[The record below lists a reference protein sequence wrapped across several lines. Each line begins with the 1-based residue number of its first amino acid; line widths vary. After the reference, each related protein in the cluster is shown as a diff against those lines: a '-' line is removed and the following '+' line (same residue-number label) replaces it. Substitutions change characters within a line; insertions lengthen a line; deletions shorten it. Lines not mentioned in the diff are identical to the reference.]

1 MKNFSKL
8 LALVMTLAILAVL
21 ALPAVAQDD
30 EGFGVGDI
38 PIDDNTPAA
47 GEGGVIVFDNSGGD
61 DPATFN
67 PLVGGDTTSSQVY
80 GFLYPSIINI
90 NYLTGLFEPNV
101 PGGLATGWEFNE
113 DGTQVTITL
122 RQDAFWSDG
131 VQITA
136 ADYLWAA
143 NAIRSGEIDSPR
155 TSMFETLADGTPAGG
170 KITDI
175 QAPDDFTVVVT
186 FAEPDCIAF
195 NDISNAAVVPA
206 HIFSDLYDDD
216 LASMNEEPRRIPE
229 VTFGPF
235 YDLEFD
241 PGQRV
246 SLLADEN
253 YPDSFAGYVVPE
265 EWVYLSVPNVDVAT
279 ERFIAGDLSILGV
292 PSTRQNDF
300 RTDPDLADFQTF
312 EFTSNGMSFF
322 AMNSANPNNPLP
334 GIDEEGNI
342 VEQDPHPVL
351 GDVRVRQAITQ
362 AVDVNAIIENI
373 RDGNGIP
380 VATHTIPTSW
390 VYNPD
395 LQYEFNPDHAMELL
409 DEAGWVDDDGDP
421 STPRVCQGCLYA
433 EEGAPLAIRVRVP
446 EGSETTTQ
454 TGEFF
459 AASLDEIGFDADFAA
474 IDWGSAF
481 LPELT
486 GQTFDLALLAWSL
499 GLPVDPDVDWAYSP
513 EVDVPGSGFNF
524 TSFYN
529 EELNTLMDEARNPAM
544 TNGCDQDA
552 RRELYLRA
560 QQILFDEVP
569 YMYLWVGQNMTA
581 AQPNLINWN
590 PSPYSRTY
598 SIDAWALLDQPE

>member
-8 LALVMTLAILAVL
+8 LALVMMLAIVAVL
-21 ALPAVAQDD
+21 ALPALAQDD

-38 PIDDNTPAA
+38 PIDDNTPGA
-47 GEGGVIVFDNSGGD
+47 GEGGVVVYDNSGGD
-61 DPATFN
+61 DPQTFN
-67 PLVGGDTTSSQVY
+67 PLVGGDTTSSAVY
-80 GFLYPSIINI
+80 DFLYPSIFAINPL
-90 NYLTGLFEPNV
+90 NGLSEPNQ

-131 VQITA
+131 TQITA
-136 ADYLWAA
+136 ADYIWSTT
-143 NAIRSGEIDSPR
+143 AIRSGEIDSPR

-170 KITDI
+170 KISSIEAT
-175 QAPDDFTVVVT
+175 DDFTVVVT

-195 NDISNAAVVPA
+195 EDINDAAVVPA
-206 HIFSDLYDDD
+206 HVFADLYDDD
-216 LASMNEEPRRIPE
+216 LAAMNEEPRRIPE

-246 SLLADEN
+246 SLLANQE
-253 YPDSFAGYVVPE
+253 YPDAYAGYVVPE
-265 EWVYLSVPNVDVAT
+265 EWVYLSVPNTDVAT
-279 ERFIAGDLSILGV
+279 ERFIAGDISILGV
-292 PSTRQNDF
+292 PSTRQEEF
-300 RTDPDLADFQTF
+300 RTDPNLADFQTF
-312 EFTSNGMSFF
+312 EFTGNGFSFF
-322 AMNSANPNNPLP
+322 AMNWANPDNPLP
-334 GIDEEGNI
+334 ALDEEGNLI
-342 VEQDPHPVL
+342 EQDPHPVL

-362 AVDVNAIIENI
+362 AVDVASIIENI
-373 RDGNGIP
+373 RDGNGIQ

-395 LQYEFNPDHAMELL
+395 LQYVFDPDAAMALL
-409 DEAGWVDDDGDP
+409 DEAGWIDDDGDA
-421 STPRVCQGCLYA
+421 STPRVCSGCLHA
-433 EEGAPLAIRVRVP
+433 EEGATLSIRIRVP
-446 EGSETTTQ
+446 EGSESTTQ

-459 AASLDEIGFDADFAA
+459 AASLDDIGFDADFAA

-499 GLPVDPDVDWAYSP
+499 GLPVDPDVSWAYGP

-524 TSFYN
+524 GSFYN
-529 EELNTLMDEARNPAM
+529 EELNELMAQGRSPSA

-552 RRELYLRA
+552 RREIYLRA
-560 QQILFDEVP
+560 QEILFDEVP
-569 YMYLWVGQNMTA
+569 YMYLWVAQSMTA

-598 SIDAWALLDQPE
+598 SIDGWALLDQPE